1 MDHPEK
7 RAYLDTSA
15 LAKWNLNEAGSDAF
29 VDFLQ
34 TLDSAVISS
43 LTVTEMRS
51 LLSRRRRMG
60 DVSVELESVLFAAFL
75 EDIDRGWLQRYR
87 LEDARFAE
95 ATNLIARY
103 PEHPL
108 RTLDALH
115 LTMAS
120 ELGVAILA
128 TADDVMASA
137 AVSMGLQVVRFY
149 VQHRPRGLTA
159 SSRAPRT

>member
-1 MDHPEK
+1 MSVEQ

-15 LAKWNLNEAGSDAF
+15 LAKWYLNEVGSESF

-34 TLDSAVISS
+34 RLGSAVISS

-60 DVSVELESVLFAAFL
+60 DLSVELESLLFAAL
-75 EDIDRGWLQRYR
+75 LSDIDRGWLLQVPVG
-87 LEDARFAE
+87 DARFAE

-103 PEHPL
+103 PDHPL

-115 LTMAS
+115 L
-120 ELGVAILA
+120 
-128 TADDVMASA
+128 
-137 AVSMGLQVVRFY
+137 Q
-149 VQHRPRGLTA
+149 QHQTQQSP
-159 SSRAPRT
+159 SN